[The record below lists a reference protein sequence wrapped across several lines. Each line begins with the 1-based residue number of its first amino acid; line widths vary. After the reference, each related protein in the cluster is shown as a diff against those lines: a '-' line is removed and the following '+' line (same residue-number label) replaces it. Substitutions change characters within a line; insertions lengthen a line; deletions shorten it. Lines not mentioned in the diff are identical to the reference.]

1 MKTFQGL
8 FVVAFFLVLKI
19 IFNLNK
25 EFLGRNFFRLDDIVN
40 LLIVLFILIFIYK
53 NKERFVQN
61 ESTDRSRFFFI
72 VIISSVIFHFY
83 RTFINLPYS
92 FLHSDNVISIL
103 HINRMIHFDS
113 NVYEST
119 WNEHTTLLIY
129 LQKYVMQIFKVLGL
143 NDNLLNY
150 FIVFSLFT
158 LFSSIMLSKLLT
170 FFTDYKAASYIIG
183 ALYFIDSIGAG
194 NRVLRFDTR
203 SFGSLIMISFLYFFY
218 KFTKSKHEVNLH
230 ITVVIG
236 TLAIFNLESYSITVL
251 VLFLT
256 FLIVEKPDFK
266 ILGRLFGT
274 FFSTIS
280 VIALFHFLT
289 DQLNDLLNLNVLF
302 HLQSSRENGVNLLNA
317 ISGVEFFPGLNL
329 YLAIFL
335 IWPLF
340 LFKHRDYLKNKNII
354 YLNSYL
360 IGEVIHLILTGPR
373 WIAYG
378 QIIRIPLMI
387 VLCVLLDRYLIK
399 LSIHRSFKNFKYQI
413 STSLLLPVV
422 FTSFIGGPLIFDQK
436 IERQKEILLE
446 ESLRKEITY
455 LVGENTDNEVYFLWT
470 ENKNWSWMFLNS
482 NYLPATRMW
491 LWVQAYAENK
501 SYFSWDDKW
510 GLEKIQKYWLEDI
523 ETEKINIFVIDKN
536 FINLPNFISQYISE
550 NSVQVKCVQ
559 SFCLYKNK
567 N

>member
-40 LLIVLFILIFIYK
+40 LLIILFILIFIYK

-103 HINRMIHFDS
+103 HINRMIHFNS

-129 LQKYVMQIFKVLGL
+129 LQKYVMQLFKVLGL

-150 FIVFSLFT
+150 LIVFSLFT

-170 FFTDYKAASYIIG
+170 FFTDYKAVSYVIG

-218 KFTKSKHEVNLH
+218 KFTKSKYEVNLH

-399 LSIHRSFKNFKYQI
+399 LRIHRSFKNFKYQI

-455 LVGENTDNEVYFLWT
+455 LVGENTDNEAYFLWT

>member
-1 MKTFQGL
+1 
-8 FVVAFFLVLKI
+8 
-19 IFNLNK
+19 
-25 EFLGRNFFRLDDIVN
+25 
-40 LLIVLFILIFIYK
+40 
-53 NKERFVQN
+53 
-61 ESTDRSRFFFI
+61 
-72 VIISSVIFHFY
+72 
-83 RTFINLPYS
+83 
-92 FLHSDNVISIL
+92 
-103 HINRMIHFDS
+103 MIHFNS

-129 LQKYVMQIFKVLGL
+129 LQKYVMQLFKVLGL

-150 FIVFSLFT
+150 LIVFSLFT

-218 KFTKSKHEVNLH
+218 KFTKSKYEVNLH

-340 LFKHRDYLKNKNII
+340 LFKHRGYLKNKNII

-413 STSLLLPVV
+413 STSLLLP
-422 FTSFIGGPLIFDQK
+422 
-436 IERQKEILLE
+436 
-446 ESLRKEITY
+446 
-455 LVGENTDNEVYFLWT
+455 
-470 ENKNWSWMFLNS
+470 
-482 NYLPATRMW
+482 
-491 LWVQAYAENK
+491 
-501 SYFSWDDKW
+501 
-510 GLEKIQKYWLEDI
+510 
-523 ETEKINIFVIDKN
+523 
-536 FINLPNFISQYISE
+536 
-550 NSVQVKCVQ
+550 
-559 SFCLYKNK
+559 
-567 N
+567 

>member
-1 MKTFQGL
+1 MKTFHALSSL
-8 FVVAFFLVLKI
+8 FVFFTLKI
-19 IFNLNK
+19 LINFNK
-25 EFLGRNFFRLDDIVN
+25 ELLDRNFFRIDDFINTLIVFV
-40 LLIVLFILIFIYK
+40 LLIFVYT
-53 NKERFVQN
+53 NKEKFIEYQPKKSN
-61 ESTDRSRFFFI
+61 RFFFT
-72 VIISSVIFHFY
+72 VIIISIIFHTY
-83 RTFINLPYS
+83 RTLINLPYS
-92 FLHSDNVISIL
+92 FLHSDNVISNL
-103 HINRMIHFDS
+103 HVNRMIEFGL
-113 NVYEST
+113 NVYQAT

-129 LQKYVMQIFKVLGL
+129 IQKYAIQIFRIFGFE
-143 NDNLLNY
+143 NDLLIY

-158 LFSSIMLSKLLT
+158 SLSSLLILKLSY
-170 FFTDYKAASYIIG
+170 FFTDYKAVSYMIG

-218 KFTKSKHEVNLH
+218 KFTKSKYEVNLH

-455 LVGENTDNEVYFLWT
+455 LVAENTDNEVYFLWT

>member
-61 ESTDRSRFFFI
+61 ESKDRSKFFFI

>member
-103 HINRMIHFDS
+103 HINRMIHFNS

-129 LQKYVMQIFKVLGL
+129 LQKYVMQLFKVLGL

-150 FIVFSLFT
+150 LIVFSLFT

-170 FFTDYKAASYIIG
+170 FFTDYKAVSYVIG

>member
-103 HINRMIHFDS
+103 HINRMIHFNS

-129 LQKYVMQIFKVLGL
+129 LQKYVMQLFKVLGL

-150 FIVFSLFT
+150 LIVFSLFT

-170 FFTDYKAASYIIG
+170 FFTDYKAVSYVIG

-218 KFTKSKHEVNLH
+218 KFTKSKYEVNLH

>member
-40 LLIVLFILIFIYK
+40 LSIVLFILIFIYT

-61 ESTDRSRFFFI
+61 ESKDRSKFFFI

-103 HINRMIHFDS
+103 HINRMIHFNS

-129 LQKYVMQIFKVLGL
+129 LQKYVMQLFKVLGL

-150 FIVFSLFT
+150 LIVFSLFT

-550 NSVQVKCVQ
+550 NSVQIKCVQ

>member
-1 MKTFQGL
+1 M
-8 FVVAFFLVLKI
+8 
-19 IFNLNK
+19 
-25 EFLGRNFFRLDDIVN
+25 DDIVN

-61 ESTDRSRFFFI
+61 ESTDRSRFFFV

-103 HINRMIHFDS
+103 HINRMIHFNS

-129 LQKYVMQIFKVLGL
+129 LQKYVMQLFKVLGL

-150 FIVFSLFT
+150 LIIFSLFT

-170 FFTDYKAASYIIG
+170 FFTDYKAVSYVIG

-218 KFTKSKHEVNLH
+218 KFTKSKYEVNLH

-317 ISGVEFFPGLNL
+317 ISGVEFF
-329 YLAIFL
+329 
-335 IWPLF
+335 
-340 LFKHRDYLKNKNII
+340 
-354 YLNSYL
+354 
-360 IGEVIHLILTGPR
+360 
-373 WIAYG
+373 
-378 QIIRIPLMI
+378 
-387 VLCVLLDRYLIK
+387 LD
-399 LSIHRSFKNFKYQI
+399 
-413 STSLLLPVV
+413 
-422 FTSFIGGPLIFDQK
+422 
-436 IERQKEILLE
+436 
-446 ESLRKEITY
+446 
-455 LVGENTDNEVYFLWT
+455 
-470 ENKNWSWMFLNS
+470 
-482 NYLPATRMW
+482 
-491 LWVQAYAENK
+491 
-501 SYFSWDDKW
+501 
-510 GLEKIQKYWLEDI
+510 
-523 ETEKINIFVIDKN
+523 
-536 FINLPNFISQYISE
+536 
-550 NSVQVKCVQ
+550 
-559 SFCLYKNK
+559 
-567 N
+567 

>member
-103 HINRMIHFDS
+103 HINRMIHFNS

-129 LQKYVMQIFKVLGL
+129 LQKYVMQLFKVLGL

-150 FIVFSLFT
+150 LIVFSLFT

-170 FFTDYKAASYIIG
+170 FFTDYKAVSYVIG

-218 KFTKSKHEVNLH
+218 KFTKSKYEVNLH

-523 ETEKINIFVIDKN
+523 ETEKINIFVIDKS